1 MARPLALA
9 AAAVAVALVAAA
21 PLGARASAGNED
33 PAYQQCVRH
42 CTQEVVPSPLP
53 L

>member
-1 MARPLALA
+1 MARKLPLAVAALALA
-9 AAAVAVALVAAA
+9 LVATA
-21 PLGARASAGNED
+21 PLGAWASAGNED

-42 CTQEVVPSPLP
+42 CTQEIVPSPLP